1 MDARAAVM
9 TVMGE
14 EPPHMTARL
23 CQTLALR
30 QQGVI
35 TRDQARGLGMSSA
48 AIGRRLASGE
58 WIHLLPQTFVLRGHP
73 ATFMRKVLAAY
84 FWAGEGALISHGTS
98 GRLFDLE
105 GIDSRGIEI
114 STPRRLRSG
123 NVIVHTRP
131 TEELPSTR
139 IGLVRSTSIEQTLL
153 DLGSLL
159 DLEALELALDS
170 ALRLGHTRFDR
181 VVTHVAK
188 IGRRGVPG
196 SKPLKRILGRES
208 TPRPTHSI
216 LEVEFVQLTRNFR
229 LPQAES
235 QFAVELR
242 PGLTI
247 HIDFA
252 YPAEKLAIEIDSV
265 RWHSGVRAIHRDNER
280 QNLLVALGWRVLR
293 FEWDDVLH
301 RPGWVAA
308 QLESAL
314 RARPVTLPP
323 G

>member
-1 MDARAAVM
+1 M
-9 TVMGE
+9 TVMR
-14 EPPHMTARL
+14 EPVHVPARR
-23 CQTLALR
+23 CQILALR

-35 TRDQARGLGMSSA
+35 TRDQALGLGMSSA
-48 AIGRRLASGE
+48 AIGRRLTSGE

-73 ATFMRKVLAAY
+73 ATFMRKVIGAY

-105 GIDSRGIEI
+105 GIASRKIEL
-114 STPRRLRSG
+114 STPRRLRGG

-131 TEELPSTR
+131 TEVFPSKR

-153 DLGSLL
+153 DLGSVL
-159 DLEALELALDS
+159 DLEALELSLDS

-181 VVTHVAK
+181 VADHVARF
-188 IGRRGVPG
+188 GGHGVRG
-196 SKPLKRILGRES
+196 SKQLKRILRLREP
-208 TPRPTHSI
+208 TPRPNHSI
-216 LEVEFVQLTRNFR
+216 LEVEFVQLSRNFC

-235 QFAVELR
+235 QFPIELR
-242 PGLTI
+242 SGLTI

-252 YPAEKLAIEIDSV
+252 YPNEKVAIEIDSV

-293 FEWDDVLH
+293 FEWNDVLL

-308 QLESAL
+308 QIESAL
-314 RARPVTLPP
+314 RERPISLSPADIS
-323 G
+323 